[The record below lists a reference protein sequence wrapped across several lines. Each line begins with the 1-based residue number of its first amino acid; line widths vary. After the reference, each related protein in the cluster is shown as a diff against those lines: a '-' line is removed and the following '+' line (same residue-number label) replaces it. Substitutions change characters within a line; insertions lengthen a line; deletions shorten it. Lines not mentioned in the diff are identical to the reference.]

1 MANLD
6 GVDEWFRNAL
16 ERMIA
21 DAPGGV
27 SITSG
32 FRSVEH
38 QQRLWD
44 QAVARYGS
52 EQAAS
57 HWVARPG
64 GSNHNHG
71 VAVDLH
77 FSSSAVREWF
87 HANASRYG
95 LGFPMDHEPWHIEP
109 YGVRNG
115 TYQGGNGHHALEGA
129 YTSPLPGLPQGGQRT
144 FQTSVDSARS
154 ILAGALAERRSV
166 SRPSTTVGVIQDP
179 QMEVTQPSGLL
190 AKVEEMV

>member
-6 GVDEWFRNAL
+6 GVDEWFRTAL

-32 FRSVEH
+32 YRSPEH

-44 QAVARYGS
+44 AAVARYGS

-64 GSNHNHG
+64 RSNHQHG

-77 FSSSAVREWF
+77 FSTNEVREWF
-87 HANASRYG
+87 HANVSRYG
-95 LGFPMDHEPWHIEP
+95 LAFPMDHEPWHIEP

-129 YTSPLPGLPQGGQRT
+129 YTTPLPGLPQPRAKT
-144 FQTSVDSARS
+144 FQDSVGVARS
-154 ILAGALAERRSV
+154 IMAGALAERRQVQRPTMEVQQDEEPS
-166 SRPSTTVGVIQDP
+166 SFMDRPS
-179 QMEVTQPSGLL
+179 LL
-190 AKVEEMV
+190 KQESLI